1 MKQFLTFLGLIGLS
15 LSCAIAQET
24 YEQTSLRF
32 NEHIENMIKQG
43 ELNADKSKRRDAV
56 NATFTMTN
64 PEVTVEGANNFFE
77 FDIEASTEQE
87 NIFFDNAL
95 LRLDYSGING
105 NSVFGDSIA
114 KRGNIEIE
122 YGPLFNDANTY
133 EQDLANDVD
142 SQEVALIAGVHFMPP
157 TGTHSRVILPK
168 TPVQLLHVKIKMTA
182 CGKDVAL
189 TYHDNM
195 LTLPSFFWSY
205 AETADASAFDGTAFD
220 NATFIDSIG
229 LYNPP
234 LIDGADH
241 VCEGATESYSIESIN
256 AAQGYTWTTEPG
268 GILSFSDSKI
278 DLTLNENIEIIVK
291 GNLGCGFSKSG
302 NLEVEVDEQPIA
314 NAGPDTIICENNIIL
329 YAEEP
334 NVGQGFWTFV
344 SGNGIIQ
351 SANLP
356 NSIFGHQE
364 KAETEFILNW
374 TVIGNGFCPDAT
386 DEITINYDPSSP
398 NCTITGNE
406 DGTVH
411 QFVIAPNP
419 VSDVLIIDIDEDI
432 SEIRILSMNGITVLE
447 QNGNGHHTEI
457 DLNALGSG
465 VYMIQAVS
473 NDSIYSGSFVKE

>member
-220 NATFIDSIG
+220 NATFIDSVG
-229 LYNPP
+229 LYKVPTISGEP
-234 LIDGADH
+234 TL
-241 VCEGATESYSIESIN
+241 CEDMEETYVVDPIAATS
-256 AAQGYTWTTEPG
+256 GYTYFINDQE
-268 GILSFSDSKI
+268 ILNISDNKI
-278 DLTLNENIEIIVK
+278 DLTLVFGVELAVK
-291 GNLGCGFSKSG
+291 GNIGCGFSWAG
-302 NLEVEVDEQPIA
+302 RFDIEVDEQPEAIA
-314 NAGPDTIICENNIIL
+314 GIDTTICDNTLTL
-329 YAEEP
+329 YAEVP
-334 NVGQGFWTFV
+334 TVGVGTWTQPA
-344 SGNGIIQ
+344 GIIL
-351 SANLP
+351 SP
-356 NSIFGHQE
+356 N
-364 KAETEFILNW
+364 A
-374 TVIGNGFCPDAT
+374 PDAT
-386 DEITINYDPSSP
+386 ITDLPEGPLDILWSVVNGVCPHAQDFIQIDYNPSSP
-398 NCTITGNE
+398 KCTITGNE
-406 DGTVH
+406 FGTVH